1 MVDINY
7 FKSIQNSQG
16 IYNETEAK
24 IAEAQLRLTRELRH
38 SISYK
43 KEALRNGINQE
54 IILVPH
60 RQVKYKCEIIAFPND
75 ELYVGDIILIDDLH
89 WIIVET
95 NTTNPIQTSGV
106 AWLCNH
112 LFRFQNHS
120 SKILEYWGVID
131 DGSYSLPLAGNT
143 QVKFPNN
150 RVDFYLPYNN
160 DTQYIY
166 IDKRI
171 ATGTMYDQSG
181 NNILEVYK
189 IEGKKQTLNTYGK
202 GGHLLVLQAVSE
214 QYNAKRD
221 NIYEAICDFISRTIE
236 ETQTEN
242 ESLIKIQG
250 RTQLR
255 TGGTNKYSALM
266 GTSVDFKWE
275 LDTKIDGITMA
286 VKDNIAYIT
295 AKDTEDLVGE
305 TIILSCRNEANVA
318 KIEIEVV

>member
-7 FKSIQNSQG
+7 FKSIQNSLG

-24 IAEAQLRLTRELRH
+24 VAEAQLRIRRELRH
-38 SISYK
+38 SINYK

-54 IILVPH
+54 IILIPH
-60 RQVKYKCEIIAFPND
+60 GQVQYKCEIIAFPND
-75 ELYVGDIILIDDLH
+75 ELYVGDIIFVNDLY

-120 SKILEYWGVID
+120 SEILEYWGVID
-131 DGSYSLPLAGNT
+131 DGSYSLPLAGDT

-150 RVDFYLPYNN
+150 RVEFYLPYNN

-166 IDKRI
+166 IDQRI
-171 ATGTMYDQSG
+171 ATGTMYDQVG

-214 QYNAKRD
+214 QYNPKRD
-221 NIYEAICDFISRTIE
+221 NITEEICDFISRE
-236 ETQTEN
+236 EDTSTEN
-242 ESLIKIQG
+242 ALFIEIQG
-250 RTQLR
+250 RNKLR
-255 TGGTNKYSALM
+255 TGGTNTYSVLTEVA
-266 GTSVDFKWE
+266 VDFVWE
-275 LDTKIDGITMA
+275 LNSNVDGVTMT
-286 VKDNIAYIT
+286 VKDNVAYVT
-295 AKDTEDLVGE
+295 AEDIEDLVGE
-305 TIILSCRNEANVA
+305 ILVLSCRNEVDVA
-318 KIEIEVV
+318 KIEIEVI